1 MFAICMSNLVTNCLG
16 AGRGWLSGLCL
27 SSVCG
32 IRAGIFLFPLLFATP
47 ATSQDRQA
55 RSVQAPAT
63 QSAADATP
71 NLQTPVSSP
80 ASSGTTQ
87 SPDSS
92 EGQQTKR
99 ILWIVPNFQAVSA
112 NTHLPPLSF
121 KQKFWLATEGTF
133 DYSSFISVGM
143 QAAIE
148 QATNTYPEFH
158 QGAAAYGRYYWHTF
172 ADAGIE
178 NYLVAAILPA
188 ITHEDP
194 RYYTLFRGGFL
205 HRTRYAI
212 SRLWIT
218 KTDAGAA
225 TFNFSEI
232 LGSCVAMEA
241 SSRYY
246 PRHER
251 AASEILERWV
261 SLLLN
266 DGVGNVVQEFWP
278 DINHKFFHRH

>member
-1 MFAICMSNLVTNCLG
+1 MILNAHTSAPG
-16 AGRGWLSGLCL
+16 
-27 SSVCG
+27 
-32 IRAGIFLFPLLFATP
+32 TP
-47 ATSQDRQA
+47 AASQDQQPGSA
-55 RSVQAPAT
+55 QVPVTAP
-63 QSAADATP
+63 AADATP
-71 NLQTPVSSP
+71 NLQVPGSPP
-80 ASSGTTQ
+80 ASSDATQ
-87 SPDSS
+87 FPDSS
-92 EGQQTKR
+92 EGRQTKR
-99 ILWIVPNFQAVSA
+99 ILGIMPNFQAVSA
-112 NTHLPPLSF
+112 NTHLPPLTI

-172 ADAGIE
+172 ADAGVE
-178 NYLVAAILPA
+178 NYLVAAILPGV
-188 ITHEDP
+188 THEDP
-194 RYYTLFRGGFL
+194 RYYTLFRGGFF

-232 LGSCVAMEA
+232 LGSSLAMEV

-246 PRHER
+246 PRQER
-251 AASEILERWV
+251 AAREVLGRWV

-278 DINHKFFHRH
+278 DINHKFFHRR

>member
-1 MFAICMSNLVTNCLG
+1 MLLG
-16 AGRGWLSGLCL
+16 SHLSGL
-27 SSVCG
+27 G
-32 IRAGIFLFPLLFATP
+32 TP
-47 ATSQDRQA
+47 AASQDQQGGSA
-55 RSVQAPAT
+55 QAPAIQSAANTNSQGPGSSPTSSDTT
-63 QSAADATP
+63 QSA
-71 NLQTPVSSP
+71 
-80 ASSGTTQ
+80 
-87 SPDSS
+87 DSS

-99 ILWIVPNFQAVSA
+99 ILGIVPNFQAVSA
-112 NTHLPPLSF
+112 NTHLPPLSP

-148 QATNTYPEFH
+148 QVTNTYPEFH

-172 ADAGIE
+172 ADSGVE
-178 NYLVAAILPA
+178 NYLVGAIFPA

-194 RYYTLFRGGFL
+194 RYYTLFRGGFFR
-205 HRTRYAI
+205 RTRYAI

-225 TFNFSEI
+225 TFNISEI
-232 LGSCVAMEA
+232 LGSSMAMEV

-246 PRHER
+246 PSHER
-251 AASEILERWV
+251 AAREVLGRWA